1 MRLLA
6 AAAGLLFGATALA
19 QDDGPPVED
28 PLKLGV
34 LRNEEI
40 RVVQDRLFPKDDRS
54 EIGVAVGFI
63 PFDAY
68 TVAPLGRL
76 TYGQH
81 TSETFGWEVQV
92 AGGYGLP
99 NATYRELNG
108 PTYGVQPEAYRF
120 LASVTGGVEFSPI
133 YAKMAWGT
141 GRVLHHDIYFP
152 VVAGVTIEQL
162 VEVDLAGE
170 ASPFAIGPTLGAGV
184 GTRVFMGDGPHLRIE
199 LRDDVMLQNRA
210 SGTRAIKQ
218 NVGVTVGLGWLRGS

>member
-6 AAAGLLFGATALA
+6 AAAALLLGAPALA
-19 QDDGPPVED
+19 QAAPPIED
-28 PLKLGV
+28 PLELGV

-40 RVVQDRLFPKDDRS
+40 RVVQNRMYPKDGRA
-54 EIGVAVGFI
+54 EIGVALGFI

-81 TSETFGWEVQV
+81 MSETFGWEIQL
-92 AGGYGLP
+92 AGGYGIP
-99 NATYRELNG
+99 NGHYNQLNG
-108 PTYGVQPEAYRF
+108 PEYGVQPEAYRY
-120 LASVTGGVEFSPI
+120 LAGVTGGVEFSPV

-141 GRVLHHDIYFP
+141 GRVMHYDVYFP

-162 VEVDLAGE
+162 VEVDLAGD
-170 ASPFAIGPTLGAGV
+170 ASPFAIGPTIGAGV
-184 GTRVFMGDGPHLRIE
+184 GARVFLRSSAHLRIE
-199 LRDDVMLQNRA
+199 LRDDVMFQSRA
-210 SGTRAIKQ
+210 SGTSAIKQ